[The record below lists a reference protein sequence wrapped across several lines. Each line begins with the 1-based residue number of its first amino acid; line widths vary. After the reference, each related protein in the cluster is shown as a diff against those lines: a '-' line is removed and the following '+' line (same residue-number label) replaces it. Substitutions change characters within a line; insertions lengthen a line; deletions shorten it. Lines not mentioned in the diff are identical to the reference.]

1 MSMSADPTL
10 PTCVVHHDRETR
22 LRCPRCQRPVCDVCL
37 ATAPG
42 TALCQACR
50 AELADAAP
58 ASTVGIGDD
67 AAGASTV
74 ESTAAT
80 TGSTAGAPAR
90 RPAQASAPVTFG
102 LLVVYV
108 AVFAFGVLTGGVRSP
123 IALVGAQ
130 INDLVVAGQW
140 WRVLTATMLH
150 AGITHLLFNG
160 YALYVLGPTLEQR
173 VGSAAFA
180 ALYLAAGLAGGIAF
194 LLSAPGQIAV
204 GASGAIF
211 GLFGTWLAASWVNR
225 DTPHGRAGLS
235 QLGVLL
241 AINLALP
248 LFIPGIAW
256 EAHVA
261 GLVVGLVVGVA
272 WATRARRSRGSR
284 EARQLAR
291 VWPPTLIAVVLL
303 AGLLWY
309 T

>member
-1 MSMSADPTL
+1 MTMSADPTL

-22 LRCPRCQRPVCDVCL
+22 LRCPRCRRPVCDVCL
-37 ATAPG
+37 ASAPG

-50 AELADAAP
+50 AEVTGTAP
-58 ASTVGIGDD
+58 ASAVDAGDD
-67 AAGASTV
+67 VVG
-74 ESTAAT
+74 TAAAETSAT
-80 TGSTAGAPAR
+80 TAGSTGGAPVR
-90 RPAQASAPVTFG
+90 RPTQTSAPVTFG
-102 LLVVYV
+102 LLTVYV
-108 AVFAFGVLTGGVRSP
+108 AIFALGVLTGGAGSP

-130 INDLVVAGQW
+130 VNELVLAGEW

-150 AGITHLLFNG
+150 AGITHLVFNG
-160 YALYVLGPTLEQR
+160 YALYILGPTLEQR

-194 LLSAPGQIAV
+194 LLSDPGPPAV

-235 QLGVLL
+235 QLGILL
-241 AINLALP
+241 LINLALP

-256 EAHVA
+256 QAHVA
-261 GLVVGLVVGVA
+261 GLVVGLVVGLL
-272 WATRARRSRGSR
+272 WATRARRSGASGER
-284 EARQLAR
+284 ATLAR
-291 VWPPTLIAVVLL
+291 VWPPAAIAVALL